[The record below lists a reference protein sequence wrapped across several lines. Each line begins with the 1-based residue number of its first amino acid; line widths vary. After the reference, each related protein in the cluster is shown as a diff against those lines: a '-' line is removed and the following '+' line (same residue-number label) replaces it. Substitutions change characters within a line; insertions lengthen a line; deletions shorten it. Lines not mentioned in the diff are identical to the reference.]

1 MEKRRTMMKMTC
13 AMLVLMLATTATMAA
28 AAIGVVDMEKL
39 VKLHPRTAADRT
51 VLETYVE
58 DFEVE
63 REGRVKA
70 LKVLS
75 EEFEALRKGADD
87 LSLSEKAAQEKRRLA
102 QVKFDEMRQAE
113 RELREI
119 AAQRQKELTNQEV
132 RLRTRVIADIKL
144 VVEKVAAGKSLDLVL
159 DAGSVG
165 GAGYSAVVYADKAM
179 DITDAVTGEL
189 LKKTENQ

>member
-1 MEKRRTMMKMTC
+1 MMKITQ
-13 AMLVLMLATTATMAA
+13 AAVVLMATATVSMGA

-39 VKLHPRTAADRT
+39 VKAHPRTVSDRA

-63 REGRVKA
+63 REERVNALKA
-70 LKVLS
+70 LS
-75 EEFEALRKGADD
+75 ETFESLRASAED
-87 LSLSEKAAQEKRRLA
+87 LSLSEKAVQEKRRMA

-119 AAQRQKELTNQEV
+119 AAQRQKELTSQEL
-132 RLRTRVIADIKL
+132 RMRTRVIADIKT
-144 VVEKVAAGKSLDLVL
+144 VVERVAGDKSLDLVL

-165 GAGYSAVVYADKAM
+165 AAGYSAVVYADRAM
-179 DITDAVTGEL
+179 DITDAVLAEL
-189 LKKTENQ
+189 LKDSDNE

>member
-1 MEKRRTMMKMTC
+1 MKRMMM
-13 AMLVLMLATTATMAA
+13 AIVVLVAATTASMAA

-39 VKLHPRTAADRT
+39 VKLHPRTTADRG

-70 LKVLS
+70 LKALS
-75 EEFEALRKGADD
+75 EEFEALRAGAED
-87 LSLSEKAAQEKRRLA
+87 LSLSEKAAQERRQLA

-119 AAQRQKELTNQEV
+119 AAQRQKELTSRELQ
-132 RLRTRVIADIKL
+132 LRTRVIADIKQ
-144 VVEKVAAGKSLDLVL
+144 VVEKVAAAKSLDLVL
-159 DAGSVG
+159 DAGSIG
-165 GAGYSAVVYADKAM
+165 AAGYSAVVYADKAM
-179 DITDAVTGEL
+179 DITDAVTAAL
-189 LKKTENQ
+189 LKTTGNQ

>member
-1 MEKRRTMMKMTC
+1 M
-13 AMLVLMLATTATMAA
+13 VATTATMAA
-28 AAIGVVDMEKL
+28 GAIGVVDMEKL
-39 VKLHPRTAADRT
+39 VKLHPRSVADRE

-75 EEFEALRKGADD
+75 EAFETLRASAEDV
-87 LSLSEKAAQEKRRLA
+87 SLSEKAAQEKRQLA

-119 AAQRQKELTNQEV
+119 AAQRQKELTSQEL
-132 RLRTRVIADIKL
+132 RLRTRVIAEIKQ
-144 VVEKVAAGKSLDLVL
+144 VVEKVAAEKSLDLVL

-165 GAGYSAVVYADKAM
+165 SSGYSAVVYADKAM
-179 DITDAVTGEL
+179 DITDTVTAEV
-189 LKKTENQ
+189 LKQQPAKE

>member
-1 MEKRRTMMKMTC
+1 MKTMMMAIVALLT
-13 AMLVLMLATTATMAA
+13 ATTVTMAA

-39 VKLHPRTAADRT
+39 VKLHPRTTADRE

-70 LKVLS
+70 LKALS
-75 EEFEALRKGADD
+75 EAFEALRAGAED
-87 LSLSEKAAQEKRRLA
+87 LSLSEKAAQEKRQLA

-119 AAQRQKELTNQEV
+119 AAQRQKELTSQEL
-132 RLRTRVIADIKL
+132 RMRTRVIADIKQ
-144 VVEKVAAGKSLDLVL
+144 VVEAVAAEKSLDLVL

-165 GAGYSAVVYADKAM
+165 AAGYSAVVHADKAM
-179 DITDAVTGEL
+179 DITDAVTSAL
-189 LKKTENQ
+189 LKNTASE

>member
-1 MEKRRTMMKMTC
+1 MKKLTW
-13 AMLVLMLATTATMAA
+13 ATLVLMAATTASMA
-28 AAIGVVDMEKL
+28 AAIGVVDIERL
-39 VKLHPRTAADRT
+39 VKLHPRTAADRE

-70 LKVLS
+70 LKALS
-75 EEFEALRKGADD
+75 ETFETLRASAED

-119 AAQRQKELTNQEV
+119 AAQRQKELTSQEL
-132 RLRTRVIADIKL
+132 RMRTRVITEIKQ
-144 VVEKVAAGKSLDLVL
+144 VVEKVAAEKSLDLVL

-165 GAGYSAVVYADKAM
+165 ASGYSAVVYADKAM
-179 DITDAVTGEL
+179 DITEAVTAEL
-189 LKKTENQ
+189 LKSADSKNP

>member
-1 MEKRRTMMKMTC
+1 MKRMMT
-13 AMLVLMLATTATMAA
+13 AMLVLMAATTASMAA

-39 VKLHPRTAADRT
+39 VKLHPRTAADRA

-63 REGRVKA
+63 REERVTA
-70 LKVLS
+70 LKALS
-75 EEFEALRKGADD
+75 EEFEALRAGAED
-87 LSLSEKAAQEKRRLA
+87 LSLSEKAAQEKRQLA

-119 AAQRQKELTNQEV
+119 AAQRQKELTSQEL
-132 RLRTRVIADIKL
+132 RMRTRVIADIKQ
-144 VVEKVAAGKSLDLVL
+144 VVEKVAADKSLDLVL

-165 GAGYSAVVYADKAM
+165 AADYSAVVYADKAM
-179 DITDAVTGEL
+179 DLTDAVTSEL
-189 LKKTENQ
+189 LKNTGNQ